1 MKVFMKI
8 ACPSCGMHY
17 EVDSSSLG
25 RYFRCTECQ
34 TLFLGLNA
42 KSVKEPQFVV
52 KEDGEN
58 AGEGAAAAETAPEA
72 GEAVA
77 VEADAEAVVA
87 DDEVQELE
95 APVIYPEQDVEAEKE
110 TSNEAEKKKYSI
122 TFDCIRITPMQL
134 FGAVAVFFAVLLVVA
149 VVAICVANSRVN
161 NLRISHAQV
170 DTRYAELK
178 NALDKLEYK
187 LDKLS
192 DENRQLK
199 SQIRDLSEKVKAA
212 Q

>member
-25 RYFRCTECQ
+25 RYFRCTECK

-42 KSVKEPQFVV
+42 KSVKEPQYVA
-52 KEDGEN
+52 KEDEEN
-58 AGEGAAAAETAPEA
+58 AGEGVVPAEAAVEN
-72 GEAVA
+72 GDVVA
-77 VEADAEAVVA
+77 VEADAEAA
-87 DDEVQELE
+87 EAENEELDQE
-95 APVIYPEQDVEAEKE
+95 APVIYPEQDVEAESE
-110 TSNEAEKKKYSI
+110 TAAEEEKKKYSI
-122 TFDCIRITPMQL
+122 TFDSIRITPMQF
-134 FGAVAVFFAVLLVVA
+134 FGAVAGFFAVLLLVA
-149 VVAICVANSRVN
+149 VIAICVANSRVN
-161 NLRISHAQV
+161 HLRISHAQD

-199 SQIRDLSEKVKAA
+199 IQIRDLSEKVKA